1 MTSHG
6 YFTGFALTLS
16 KLMMVMGDCKNSFQI
31 CLILKFSFS
40 MVISFSGPKSQLP
53 NIYRIAI
60 YEQVNLL
67 LNKKNWYNILTI
79 DILLIFKFSYC
90 SVIISI
96 LNVIVNVWYKWR
108 FKLHTKELI
117 FTNCLLNTGHRILLL
132 NSCFKFT
139 NNNI

>member
-67 LNKKNWYNILTI
+67 LNKKN
-79 DILLIFKFSYC
+79 
-90 SVIISI
+90 
-96 LNVIVNVWYKWR
+96 
-108 FKLHTKELI
+108 
-117 FTNCLLNTGHRILLL
+117 
-132 NSCFKFT
+132 
-139 NNNI
+139 